1 MAGHDRWATGEGDLR
16 MNAIA
21 RQLGLIIGLG
31 LGVGSATFGGIAFAQ
46 VIPDGTLPT
55 TVTSPNNLNFAIDGG
70 SRSGNNLFHSFG
82 QFSVPT
88 GGSAVFNNAA
98 DIQTIFSRV
107 TGGNLSNID
116 GLIQANGTANL
127 FLLNPSGILFGPNAS
142 LNIGG
147 SFIGTTA
154 NSIKFA
160 DGVEFSA
167 VNANGTPLLT
177 MSVPIGLQMGQN
189 SGNITVQ
196 GTGHRISPVGSLTP
210 LNFNNTPAGLS
221 VATGRT
227 LALLGGN
234 IQLNSGILSAP
245 GGNLELGAVQPTT
258 PTIVGLRS
266 VGDRW
271 IFDYGTLQQFGDIT
285 MQQQALGNISN
296 AVGSTHS
303 GGMQIR
309 ARNLIVE
316 DGSALVWENRG
327 SQAGSGISI
336 QTSESIQFLRQS
348 QSRFRSGIY
357 SDARGA
363 GSPGDV
369 SLSTPLFRAQEGT
382 TLSFRTFSTAAGS
395 NVTINA
401 ADVQQITTTANINSI
416 ATRTLGSGRGGNLTV
431 NTQRL
436 INQGGGGILAT
447 IHNAPGAGGNLTIN
461 ASESV
466 ELISGVNGIPT
477 QTFLSSGGLG
487 GTGNNGN
494 LTVNTGKLVMR
505 NGAAIASSTINGKGG
520 VVTINAS
527 EGIDMSGTRTD
538 PLNGFL
544 RTSIQAQGIDPMPSA
559 RAFFGLTGPATGQ
572 SGSVTINTPQI
583 RVADGALITVTHEN
597 SGGNA
602 GNLWINAGRLTLENQ
617 GRIEANTK
625 SGEGGNITLN
635 VQELLSLRHGGFISA
650 QAGGIGNGGNITI
663 NSPIIL
669 GLENSDIIANAVQGR
684 GGNITITTQGII
696 GLAFRNTLTPRT
708 DPTND
713 ITASSQ
719 FNVNGT
725 VQINNIG
732 VDPNSGLVELPVDL
746 SDPSQQIAKGCAAN
760 QGSSFVVTGRG
771 GVPLNP
777 MEQVR
782 SDRPWTD
789 TRDLSALRAGAP
801 TVPAPAPTDLTA
813 APLVQ
818 ATGWR
823 RNPQTGKVE
832 LYADTIATAASTA
845 AATCA
850 GVTP

>member
-1 MAGHDRWATGEGDLR
+1 MNRSVLWLGGISLSVIVATEPVQAQ
-16 MNAIA
+16 AIVSDGSLNTIVT
-21 RQLGLIIGLG
+21 RSGNIFTIDN
-31 LGVGSATFGGIAFAQ
+31 GSA
-46 VIPDGTLPT
+46 
-55 TVTSPNNLNFAIDGG
+55 
-70 SRSGNNLFHSFG
+70 SGNNLFHSFRE
-82 QFSVPT
+82 FSIPT
-88 GGSAVFNNAA
+88 GGSATFNNATN
-98 DIQTIFSRV
+98 IQNIFSRV
-107 TGGNLSNID
+107 TGGTVSNID
-116 GLIQANGTANL
+116 GAIQANGSANL
-127 FLLNPSGILFGPNAS
+127 FLLNPAGILFGANVS

-147 SFIGTTA
+147 SFMGTTA

-160 DGVEFSA
+160 DGMEFSA
-167 VNANGTPLLT
+167 VNATGTPLLT
-177 MSVPIGLQMGQN
+177 MSVPVGLQMGQN
-189 SGNITVQ
+189 PGNITVQ
-196 GTGHRISPVGSLTP
+196 GTGHRISPLNSLAP
-210 LNFNNTPAGLS
+210 LSFNNTPAGLS

-234 IQLNSGILSAP
+234 IQMESGILTAP
-245 GGNLELGAVQPTT
+245 GGSLELGAVQPTT
-258 PTIVGLRS
+258 IPAIVGLRS
-266 VGDRW
+266 GGDRW
-271 IFDYGTLQQFGDIT
+271 TFDYGTLQQFGDIK

-296 AVGSTHS
+296 AVGSPHS

-369 SLSTPLFRAQEGT
+369 TLSTPLFRVQEGT
-382 TLSFRTFSTAAGS
+382 TLSFRTFSSAAGS

-401 ADVQQITTTANINSI
+401 ADVQQITTTANINAI

-436 INQGGGGILAT
+436 VNQGGGGILAT

-477 QTFLSSGGLG
+477 QAFLSSGGLG
-487 GTGNNGN
+487 GTGNNGS

-544 RTSIQAQGIDPMPSA
+544 GTSIQAQGIDPVPSA

-572 SGSVTINTPQI
+572 SGSVTINAPQI

-602 GNLWINAGRLTLENQ
+602 GDLRINTGRLILENQ

-635 VQELLSLRHGGFISA
+635 LQELLSLRHGSFISA
-650 QAGGIGNGGNITI
+650 QAGGTGNGGNITLT
-663 NSPIIL
+663 SPIIL
-669 GLENSDIIANAVQGR
+669 GLDNSDIIANAIGGR
-684 GGNITITTQGII
+684 GGNINITTQGII
-696 GLAFRNTLTPRT
+696 GLEFRNTQNPRI
-708 DPTND
+708 DLTND
-713 ITASSQ
+713 ITASSSI
-719 FNVNGT
+719 GLDGA
-725 VQINNIG
+725 VQIDNIG
-732 VDPNSGLVELPVDL
+732 IDPNSGLVTLPVNLD
-746 SDPSQQIAKGCAAN
+746 DPSQKIANGCKN
-760 QGSSFVVTGRG
+760 IQGSSFIISGRG
-771 GVPLNP
+771 GVRENP
-777 MEQVR
+777 GQQMPSR
-782 SDRPWTD
+782 RRPWPD
-789 TRDLSALRAGAP
+789 LRA
-801 TVPAPAPTDLTA
+801 LTPSVA
-813 APLVQ
+813 ISTTYSTIPPLVE
-818 ATGWR
+818 ATNWQ

-832 LYADTIATAASTA
+832 LIAAKPVTSSSEN
-845 AATCA
+845 TCA
-850 GVTP
+850 IAQ